1 MIEVFLRQLLQ
12 RIGVEGVSTAALI
25 LLVALALYAHKASK
39 AGRLV
44 AGAGSTVAHDA
55 KVVAA
60 VLVGLLVLGVLSADV
75 ERGQEVL
82 RRVGQYFDTLNLFQY
97 LRRWLLSIVIR

>member
-1 MIEVFLRQLLQ
+1 MIEEAARMVLGRL
-12 RIGVEGVSTAALI
+12 GVEGVSTAALI

-55 KVVAA
+55 MVVAVVLA
-60 VLVGLLVLGVLSADV
+60 VLLLSGVFIADV
-75 ERGQEVL
+75 ERG
-82 RRVGQYFDTLNLFQY
+82 RD
-97 LRRWLLSIVIR
+97 VIRTLRNVNLQAWFEQVVRWVS

>member
-1 MIEVFLRQLLQ
+1 MVLGRL
-12 RIGVEGVSTAALI
+12 GVEGVSTAALI

-55 KVVAA
+55 MVVAVVLA
-60 VLVGLLVLGVLSADV
+60 VLLLSGVFIADV
-75 ERGQEVL
+75 ERG
-82 RRVGQYFDTLNLFQY
+82 RD
-97 LRRWLLSIVIR
+97 VIRTLRNVNLQAWFEQVVRWVS